1 MVQSIHVSPKCV
13 KGLELF
19 AAYGTCSSIKLGA
32 FLVSGKCTCNSVD
45 HMDIHKLSMPKQL
58 ETFF

>member
-1 MVQSIHVSPKCV
+1 MSPKCV

-19 AAYGTCSSIKLGA
+19 AAYGTCGSIKLGA